1 MNNLESFLPDKA
13 KKTIVEAIKEA
24 EKNTSGEIRVHIEN
38 TTEKPTLERAKEVFL
53 SLKMNQTQ
61 QKNGVLFYLDVT
73 NKQFAILG
81 DSGINKVVPPD
92 FWEEAKQLVL
102 EYLSK
107 NQVEKALVSGIL
119 KVGEQLKQYFPYQK
133 DDQNELPDDISI
145 GN

>member
-1 MNNLESFLPDKA
+1 M
-13 KKTIVEAIKEA
+13 
-24 EKNTSGEIRVHIEN
+24 
-38 TTEKPTLERAKEVFL
+38 
-53 SLKMNQTQ
+53 
-61 QKNGVLFYLDVT
+61 DV
-73 NKQFAILG
+73 I
-81 DSGINKVVPPD
+81 
-92 FWEEAKQLVL
+92 WEEAKQLVL